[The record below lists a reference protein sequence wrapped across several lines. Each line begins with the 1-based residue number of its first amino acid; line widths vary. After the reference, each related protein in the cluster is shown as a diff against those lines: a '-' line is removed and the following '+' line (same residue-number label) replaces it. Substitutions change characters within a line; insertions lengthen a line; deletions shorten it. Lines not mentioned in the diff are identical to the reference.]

1 MLASDCRGRTSGRLN
16 AALAEISTQS
26 GKKTTSPNYTIVE
39 AWEKSGKIGENY
51 YMYLEYGRRYLY
63 GKRERK

>member
-1 MLASDCRGRTSGRLN
+1 MLASDCRGHVSGRLN
-16 AALAEISTQS
+16 AALAKISTQS
-26 GKKTTSPNYTIVE
+26 GKKTISLNYTIVE

-63 GKRERK
+63 SKRERK